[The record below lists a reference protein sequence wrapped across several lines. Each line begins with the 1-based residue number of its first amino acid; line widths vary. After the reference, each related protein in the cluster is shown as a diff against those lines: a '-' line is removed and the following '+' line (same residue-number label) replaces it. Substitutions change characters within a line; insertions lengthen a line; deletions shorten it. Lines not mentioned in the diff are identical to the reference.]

1 MFMVIQTTMTG
12 SYFRNKEV
20 LEILLKS
27 KTGELPEDKLHLA
40 YEAEKQVVL
49 DQLHPN
55 GNARGLDWVSNGEQR
70 KSGYTTYIPNRFSG
84 FSATETLAQHFSEAF
99 TNEILEASPQL
110 ANSLGDSHAFNV
122 PRIDER
128 LVYLGAKH
136 AKLEALDA
144 KRIKDETG
152 AKRIFIPSA
161 SPGVVTIFYPR
172 TKVYDNHEDYVLSL
186 SKELRKE
193 YEAILSVDGVD
204 LQIDAPDLAMAASL
218 GVNWG
223 VDFFSALPLHVKAIN
238 EAIKGLPADRIRV
251 HYCYGNYSAAHL
263 TDPSF
268 EKVLEQITQLKVGTL
283 VGEMANGR
291 HQGDPLILKK
301 YAKEHGWP
309 KLKYAVGV
317 IDVKSPFV
325 ETPETVALRLENVA
339 SIEQIGPEN
348 VLGGTDC
355 GFETFE
361 NLGNVPR
368 TIAEKKLQSLANGA
382 ELASK
387 QF

>member
-1 MFMVIQTTMTG
+1 MIMVIQTTMTG
-12 SYFRNKEV
+12 SYFRNKELLDV
-20 LEILLKS
+20 LLKS
-27 KTGELPEDKLHLA
+27 KTGEVPEDKLGLA

-55 GNARGLDWVSNGEQR
+55 GNKKGLDWVSNGEQR
-70 KSGYTTYIPNRFSG
+70 KSGYTTYLPNRFYG
-84 FSATETLAQHFSEAF
+84 FSPTETLAQDLGKAF
-99 TNEILEASPQL
+99 TDEILEASPQMASAL
-110 ANSLGDSHAFNV
+110 RDSAVFNL
-122 PRIDER
+122 PRIDHILEYR
-128 LVYLGAKH
+128 GEKQAK
-136 AKLEALDA
+136 AEALDA
-144 KRIKDETG
+144 KKIKSETG

-161 SPGVVTIFYPR
+161 SPGVITIFYPR
-172 TKVYDNHEDYVLSL
+172 TEVYHDHEEYVLSL

-223 VDFFSALPLHVKAIN
+223 VDFFDALPLHVKAIN
-238 EAIKGLPADRIRV
+238 DAVKGLPADRIRV

-263 TDPSF
+263 TDPVF
-268 EKVLEQITQLKVGTL
+268 DRVLEQLTQLKVGTL

-291 HQGDPLILKK
+291 HQGDPIILRK
-301 YAKEHGWP
+301 YAREHGWP
-309 KLKYAVGV
+309 KLKYAIGA

-339 SIEQIGPEN
+339 SIDQIGPEN

-361 NLGNVPR
+361 NFGNVPKS
-368 TIAEKKLQSLANGA
+368 IAEKKLQSLVKGA
-382 ELASK
+382 ELASLNY
-387 QF
+387 